1 MLILMCLTETALLLK
16 SFLQNKN
23 TNPDFSNFIKPHNSP
38 LGDECCMGMEDET
51 REFLVRILNTV
62 AIVLLWM
69 MANVFIGIYKGF
81 AFFEES
87 PDWTNYVY
95 YVFLLASLI
104 ALLIHLKRKWKL

>member
-1 MLILMCLTETALLLK
+1 M
-16 SFLQNKN
+16 S
-23 TNPDFSNFIKPHNSP
+23 IK
-38 LGDECCMGMEDET
+38 MGMEDET

-81 AFFEES
+81 AFFEEK

-95 YVFLLASLI
+95 YAFLAISFI
-104 ALLIHLKRKWKL
+104 LLVTHLKRKWKL